1 MYLADGS
8 LDMKLVLVKINVSP
22 FQPQQLPQPHTGAE
36 VKDEHIAHL
45 CKVHMASER
54 TIPLHQTAI
63 RLLADIFEQQEIN
76 KAHAGAAYEDND
88 LVWKRACSA
97 ARARSTWFRTA
108 I

>member
-45 CKVHMASER
+45 CKVHIPPASLR
-54 TIPLHQTAI
+54 AQSILPALTIPHITSELKG
-63 RLLADIFEQQEIN
+63 R
-76 KAHAGAAYEDND
+76 K
-88 LVWKRACSA
+88 
-97 ARARSTWFRTA
+97 
-108 I
+108 